1 MGNLQGIQINKID
14 GNLDRATGTDD
25 SVVLLVG
32 SVPKG
37 TAQITHGKA
46 IKFIQTKDAEELK
59 INESYDAN
67 QKTLAHYHISEV
79 FRLAPNATVY
89 FLPVAENSSISNVTA
104 QVITA
109 VKEHSEIKGIGYF
122 GFTEKFNPSCRIS

>member
-46 IKFIQTKDAEELK
+46 IKFIQNVSSNLK
-59 INESYDAN
+59 FC
-67 QKTLAHYHISEV
+67 SECK
-79 FRLAPNATVY
+79 FRLTVQLS
-89 FLPVAENSSISNVTA
+89 F
-104 QVITA
+104 
-109 VKEHSEIKGIGYF
+109 
-122 GFTEKFNPSCRIS
+122 